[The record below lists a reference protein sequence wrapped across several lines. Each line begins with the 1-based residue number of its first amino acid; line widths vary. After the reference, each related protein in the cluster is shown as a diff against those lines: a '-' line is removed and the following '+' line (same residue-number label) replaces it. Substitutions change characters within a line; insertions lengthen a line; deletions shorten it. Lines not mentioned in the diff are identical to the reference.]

1 MNLVEVV
8 ILVGSQCL
16 SPIESGPGL
25 TEVGKVPCAVV
36 VRADPQTS
44 DVEIVPASA
53 ATDPAVI
60 AMLVKPRNVIVA
72 GNTIRQQPAAANDIT
87 GSITRALPP
96 RIVATSD
103 APEPEPSVTTP
114 LVKPKPQSD
123 RAAIPRKRVV
133 VSQRGDACGSYKAV
147 WYTSKAGH
155 KRYRCVRVG

>member
-44 DVEIVPASA
+44 EVEILPPSA
-53 ATDPAVI
+53 ATDPAVV

-72 GNTIRQQPAAANDIT
+72 GSIVSKEPAAADDIT
-87 GSITRALPP
+87 GSITRAPP
-96 RIVATSD
+96 HIVATSD
-103 APEPEPSVTTP
+103 TPEPEPAVTTP
-114 LVKPKPQSD
+114 LVKTKPPSA
-123 RAAIPRKRVV
+123 RAAVPRKRVV
-133 VSQRGDACGSYKAV
+133 VTQRGDACGSYKAV

-155 KRYRCVRVG
+155 KRYRCVRVS